1 MQSPILLKKTPQN
14 GKRGG
19 VKTSQISYS
28 KENLFLFFA
37 MFSSSLEPGKLE
49 KNSPANFVRIWQF
62 FGDRYHNH
70 VLN

>member
-49 KNSPANFVRIWQF
+49 KTVLQILWEFDNFLVTDIIIMF
-62 FGDRYHNH
+62 
-70 VLN
+70 